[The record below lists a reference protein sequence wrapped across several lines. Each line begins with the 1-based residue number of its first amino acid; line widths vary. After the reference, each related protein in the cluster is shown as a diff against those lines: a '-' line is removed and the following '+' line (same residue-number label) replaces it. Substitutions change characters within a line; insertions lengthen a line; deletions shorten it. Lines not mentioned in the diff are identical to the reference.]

1 MRRSMASSR
10 RTMRNCTRG
19 RPRVGYPSGGGRTPR
34 RLARIRRRTHASVSR
49 TCSAA
54 RRRYQA
60 EIGSCWPRVR
70 PSCSAK
76 RTAVRG
82 TRNFNR
88 SFKHSSLE
96 PRLVVQEPDTSPRSL
111 FDTRTA
117 HHCPLAKSRHH
128 TVTSMSTI
136 SATHHHRAR
145 RGSRDEGDRRQRAER
160 ALGERRRRDGVYV
173 AGRLGQLL
181 LGCAC
186 GDGRLVGAW
195 QRLERSDDGFGG

>member
-19 RPRVGYPSGGGRTPR
+19 PPRVGYPSDGGRTPR

-111 FDTRTA
+111 FTHARHTTVHSLSLVITQSQACQPFQRRITIAHAAAPETKATA
-117 HHCPLAKSRHH
+117 VSAPSAPLESGGGG
-128 TVTSMSTI
+128 T
-136 SATHHHRAR
+136 
-145 RGSRDEGDRRQRAER
+145 
-160 ALGERRRRDGVYV
+160 
-173 AGRLGQLL
+173 
-181 LGCAC
+181 AC
-186 GDGRLVGAW
+186 M
-195 QRLERSDDGFGG
+195 